1 MSMMVKNLIKEKRG
15 MISAIAAVVILYIVL
30 ECFGITCPIKF
41 ITGVSCAGV
50 ESAADGELFSCA
62 GCGMSRA
69 WLACLRLDFKKAFYY
84 HPLFIFPPC
93 MVCVFLMRNKIN
105 AVIYKVFI
113 GFVLLLFCAVYLYRM
128 IVGNNDIV
136 VFEPQHNI
144 IFQILKII
152 KK

>member
-1 MSMMVKNLIKEKRG
+1 MAMMIKSLIKEKRG
-15 MISAIAAVVILYIVL
+15 MISAIVAVVILYIFL
-30 ECFGITCPIKF
+30 DCFGITCPIKF
-41 ITGVSCAGV
+41 ITGVSCAG
-50 ESAADGELFSCA
+50 
-62 GCGMSRA
+62 CGMSRA
-69 WLACLRLDFKKAFYY
+69 WLACLRFDFKKAFYY

-105 AVIYKVFI
+105 AVIYKVFT

-128 IVGNNDIV
+128 IAGNNDIV

-144 IFQILKII
+144 IFQILIII

>member
-1 MSMMVKNLIKEKRG
+1 MAMMIKSLIKEKRG
-15 MISAIAAVVILYIVL
+15 MISAIVAVVILYIFL

-41 ITGVSCAGV
+41 ITGVSCAG
-50 ESAADGELFSCA
+50 
-62 GCGMSRA
+62 CGMSRA
-69 WLACLRLDFKKAFYY
+69 WLACLRFYFKKSFYY

-105 AVIYKVFI
+105 AVIYKVFT
-113 GFVLLLFCAVYLYRM
+113 GFVLLFFCAIYLYRM
-128 IVGNNDIV
+128 IAGNNDIV
-136 VFEPQHNI
+136 FFEPQHNI

>member
-41 ITGVSCAGV
+41 ITGVSCAG
-50 ESAADGELFSCA
+50 
-62 GCGMSRA
+62 CGMSRA

-93 MVCVFLMRNKIN
+93 MVCVFLMRNKMPD
-105 AVIYKVFI
+105 
-113 GFVLLLFCAVYLYRM
+113 LLTSAHYQKQGSMKNWRKDMRICKLDGQKMRRKPLLTFARIMAY
-128 IVGNNDIV
+128 DI
-136 VFEPQHNI
+136 
-144 IFQILKII
+144 
-152 KK
+152 

>member
-1 MSMMVKNLIKEKRG
+1 M
-15 MISAIAAVVILYIVL
+15 
-30 ECFGITCPIKF
+30 P
-41 ITGVSCAGV
+41 
-50 ESAADGELFSCA
+50 D
-62 GCGMSRA
+62 CGMSRA

>member
-1 MSMMVKNLIKEKRG
+1 MAMMVKNLIKEKRG

-41 ITGVSCAGV
+41 ITGV
-50 ESAADGELFSCA
+50 SCA

-113 GFVLLLFCAVYLYRM
+113 GFVLLLFCVVYLYRM